1 VTPLRGA
8 LPPGTY
14 TLCFELKGYWLGKTE
29 LTQGQWEALMGSN
42 PANLKN
48 AGRDAPVEQVS
59 WDDAMQFCR
68 KLTERERQAGR
79 LPEGYEY
86 TLPTEAQWEY
96 ACRAGTTGDY
106 AGNLDAMAWYNQ
118 NSGNTAHPVAQ
129 KQPNAWGLYD
139 MHGNVWEWCRDW
151 KADYP
156 GGSVRD
162 PTGPSSGSSRVSRGG
177 SWYADADAGLCRSA
191 VRLGDG
197 PGLRDFSQ
205 GFRFALSSV
214 P

>member
-1 VTPLRGA
+1 
-8 LPPGTY
+8 
-14 TLCFELKGYWLGKTE
+14 
-29 LTQGQWEALMGSN
+29 M
-42 PANLKN
+42 
-48 AGRDAPVEQVS
+48 
-59 WDDAMQFCR
+59 
-68 KLTERERQAGR
+68 
-79 LPEGYEY
+79 
-86 TLPTEAQWEY
+86 
-96 ACRAGTTGDY
+96 
-106 AGNLDAMAWYNQ
+106 
-118 NSGNTAHPVAQ
+118 AQ

-151 KADYP
+151 YGNYP
-156 GGSVRD
+156 GGSVAD

-177 SWYADADAGLCRSA
+177 SWYADAGLCRSA